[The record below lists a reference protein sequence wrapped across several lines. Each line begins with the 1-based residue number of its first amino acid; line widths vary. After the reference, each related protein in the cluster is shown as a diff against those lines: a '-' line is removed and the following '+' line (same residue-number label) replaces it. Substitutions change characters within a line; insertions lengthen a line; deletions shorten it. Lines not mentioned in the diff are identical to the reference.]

1 VRADAVVVGG
11 GVIGAA
17 VAWSL
22 ARGGASVVLVE
33 RDEIGAH
40 ASRAAAGMLAPI
52 SESLGEGALFELG
65 CESLARLEA
74 DVAEL
79 RALSGIDPELVRSG
93 VLRVASEHE
102 APELR
107 AQAERLA
114 GAGCVWLD
122 RPEVAKLAPGL
133 SSHFTGALH
142 CARESHVEPLRLT
155 RAFAGAAARRGAKL
169 MPRTEVLGVLRA
181 EGRAIGVA
189 TTAGE
194 IHAHDV
200 VLCTGAWS
208 ARVGAWI
215 GAQVPVTPVR
225 GQMLALESASVD
237 GGPILWSERA
247 YLVPRPD
254 GELRVG
260 ATVEHAG
267 FDARPTA
274 EGTAQ
279 LLAGALELLPE
290 LRAAALVRVW
300 AGLRPGSPDELPL
313 VGANP
318 ALPGSWLAAGHYRNG
333 ILLSALTG
341 AALASEILDGRRL
354 PGLEAFDPARHS
366 RQNPPRP

>member
-22 ARGGASVVLVE
+22 ARGGASVLLVE

-52 SESLGEGALFELG
+52 SESLGGGALFELG

-74 DVAEL
+74 DVEEL

-93 VLRVASEHE
+93 VLRVAREPE
-102 APELR
+102 AAELR

-114 GAGCVWLD
+114 AAGCAWLD
-122 RPEVAKLAPGL
+122 RTELAKLAPGL
-133 SSHFTGALH
+133 ASHFVGALH
-142 CARESHVEPLRLT
+142 CARECHVEPLRLT
-155 RAFAGAAARRGAKL
+155 RAFAGAAVRCGAKL
-169 MPRTEVLGVLRA
+169 LPHTEVLGVLRA
-181 EGRAIGVA
+181 GGRAIGVT

-194 IHAHDV
+194 IRAHDV

-208 ARVGAWI
+208 ARVGGWI

-225 GQMLALESASVD
+225 GQMLALESAGD
-237 GGPILWSERA
+237 HGGPILWSDRA

-274 EGTAQ
+274 EGAAR

-300 AGLRPGSPDELPL
+300 AGLRPGSPDALPL
-313 VGANP
+313 VGASP
-318 ALPGSWLAAGHYRNG
+318 ALPGSWLAVGHYRNG

-341 AALASEILDGRRL
+341 AALASEILDRRRL

-366 RQNPPRP
+366 RQNPRLL